1 MSAIR
6 KVPTIQSV
14 QPTIKP
20 KQHSLI
26 SSPVK
31 TLSTKA
37 QSIYQQVTESLTANQ
52 PTVVVSTQNLRQQ
65 AQVLQQQAMD
75 FAQKSNLPITEAA
88 QVAALVAA
96 NVYVTVNPQT
106 IEQSWTPLKA
116 AASLESAKTALNN
129 FVQQLEVNHQ
139 QVVVDNLVLAC
150 HNATLKIGFTP
161 LESSATMVNGIV
173 RLIASDDTGRSLVT
187 EIATN
192 PDHPVQMATEII
204 GISDRSCDQIL
215 DAFEAAL
222 KEQGVIYAPPER
234 KFTGGICEL
243 EAAKDFVRKRPT
255 KKTQNQTTT
264 SQPKAVHRPASQ
276 QQTPQKF

>member
-1 MSAIR
+1 MSEVR
-6 KVPTIQSV
+6 KVTTLQSV

-20 KQHSLI
+20 KHQPLLATAFKAL
-26 SSPVK
+26 SS
-31 TLSTKA
+31 TA
-37 QSIYQQVTESLTANQ
+37 QTIYQQVTESINANQ
-52 PTVVVSTQNLRQQ
+52 SSVVVSTQSTRQT
-65 AQVLQQQAMD
+65 ALVLQQETMSL
-75 FAQKSNLPITEAA
+75 AQKSNLPIPEAA

-96 NVYVTVNPQT
+96 NVYAT
-106 IEQSWTPLKA
+106 
-116 AASLESAKTALNN
+116 SLESAKSALNN

-139 QVVVDNLVLAC
+139 QVVVDNLVLSC
-150 HNATLKIGFTP
+150 HNAALKVGFKP
-161 LESSATMVNGIV
+161 LESSATVVNGVV
-173 RLIASDDTGRSLVT
+173 RLIANDDTGRSLVT

-204 GISDRSCDQIL
+204 GTSDRTCDQIL

-222 KEQGVIYAPPER
+222 KEEGVMFAPPER

-264 SQPKAVHRPASQ
+264 SQKKAVKRPPYQ
-276 QQTPQKF
+276 QQMKQGF

>member
-6 KVPTIQSV
+6 KVPTVQSV

-20 KQHSLI
+20 KHQPLLATAFKAL
-26 SSPVK
+26 SS
-31 TLSTKA
+31 TA
-37 QSIYQQVTESLTANQ
+37 QTIYQQVTESINATQ
-52 PTVVVSTQNLRQQ
+52 SSVVVSTQSTRQT
-65 AQVLQQQAMD
+65 ALVLQQETMSL
-75 FAQKSNLPITEAA
+75 AQKSNLPITEAA

-96 NVYVTVNPQT
+96 NVYVTTNPQT

-116 AASLESAKTALNN
+116 ATSLESAQSALNN

-139 QVVVDNLVLAC
+139 QVVVNNLVLSC
-150 HNATLKIGFTP
+150 HNAALKVGFTP
-161 LESSATMVNGIV
+161 LESSATVVNGVV
-173 RLIASDDTGRSLVT
+173 RLIANDDTGRSLVT

-204 GISDRSCDQIL
+204 GTSDRTCDQIL

-222 KEQGVIYAPPER
+222 KEEGVMFAPPER

-255 KKTQNQTTT
+255 KKAQNQTTT
-264 SQPKAVHRPASQ
+264 SQNKAVKRPPSQ
-276 QQTPQKF
+276 QQMKQGF